1 MRAKIPT
8 SVSEREQKLKQ
19 GLAEEISK
27 KNINDSKFRAVA
39 QRMDY
44 SGFHQMV
51 LGANLKPTKAGEVF
65 SISSQKNC
73 VFNSSYHS
81 PSAPSPPTSTKPILS
96 TWRDSSPLARQL
108 LLSSPSD
115 LLDSLQKFPDFTI
128 LAEILSTLSSIED
141 LSLIDSILSGL
152 TRIQEFRSSKK
163 LLSKKEKQALDRVLA
178 QVNNTE
184 YLEFFG

>member
-1 MRAKIPT
+1 MRAKIPN

-81 PSAPSPPTSTKPILS
+81 PNAPPSSGTSKPIL
-96 TWRDSSPLARQL
+96 TIWRESNPEARQV

-128 LAEILSTLSSIED
+128 LAEILSTLSNIED
-141 LSLIDSILSGL
+141 LDLADSILLGL
-152 TRIQEFRSSKK
+152 TRVQEFRSSKK
-163 LLSKKEKQALDRVLA
+163 LLSRKEKENLDRVLSR
-178 QVNNTE
+178 VNKNE